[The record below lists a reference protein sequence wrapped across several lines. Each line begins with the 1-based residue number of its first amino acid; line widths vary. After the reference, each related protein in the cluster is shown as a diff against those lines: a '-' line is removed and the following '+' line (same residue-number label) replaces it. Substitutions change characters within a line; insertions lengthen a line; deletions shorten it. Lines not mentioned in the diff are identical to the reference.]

1 MTLNLIPQTESHQI
15 GEQRLILNNVTWEQ
29 YETLRATLDD
39 FPGLRMTYL
48 EGTLEIMTPSP
59 EHEFDKTTIA
69 RLIEIYALEMDIDL
83 SGYGST
89 TFRKQAKERGLEPDE
104 CYCFGQLKEFPDIAL
119 EVVISSGGIDKLD
132 VYQGLQV
139 PEVWFWKN
147 NKFSLYRLREQG
159 YELISHSE
167 FLPELDFYVLAQYV
181 RYPSQTHAVKAYR
194 DTLQQLPKQDSNS

>member
-15 GEQRLILNNVTWEQ
+15 GEQRLILNSVTWEQ

-59 EHEFDKTTIA
+59 EHEFDKKTIA

-89 TFRKQAKERGLEPDE
+89 TSRKQAKERGLEPDE

-119 EVVISSGGIDKLD
+119 EVVISSSGIEKLD

-147 NKFSLYRLREQG
+147 NKFSLYCLREQG
-159 YELISHSE
+159 YELISQSE
-167 FLPELDFYVLAQYV
+167 FMPELDFSVLAQYV
-181 RYPSQTHAVKAYR
+181 RYPSQTQAVKAYR
-194 DTLQQLPKQDSNS
+194 DTLRQLPK